1 METYVCPWWLAYTFD
16 HRLRNIIH
24 NPLKM
29 FGKYVMPGM
38 SVLDIGCG
46 LGFTTLGLAELV
58 GDAGSVIALDIQ
70 QKMLAGTMKR
80 AKRIGVEDRIQP
92 ILAKPNDLGLHT
104 KVHFA
109 LAFFMVHEVPDPAR
123 FMAQVAACLLAGGRF
138 MIVEPKIH
146 VSQEGFEKTVSLAEL
161 SGLVLD
167 ERPTI
172 MLSRAA
178 LLRRPM
184 EKKE

>member
-16 HRLRNIIH
+16 HRLRNLIH
-24 NPLKM
+24 NPMKL

-58 GDAGSVIALDIQ
+58 GSIGSIIALDIQ
-70 QKMLAGTMKR
+70 QKMLEGTMKR
-80 AKRIGVEDRIQP
+80 AKRRGVEDRIRP
-92 ILAKPNDLGLHT
+92 ILAKPNELRLNA

-109 LAFFMVHEVPDPAR
+109 LAFFVVHEIPDQVR
-123 FMAQVAACLLAGGRF
+123 FMTQVTACLLPGGRF

-146 VSQEGFEKTVSLAEL
+146 VSQKSFEKTVSIAES
-161 SGLVLD
+161 SGLMLE

-172 MLSRAA
+172 ILSRTV
-178 LLRRPM
+178 LLRRAG
-184 EKKE
+184 